1 MCVLLFLDR
10 CSFFA
15 KASFSFRTIIICRF
29 LLALRDIYYPE
40 NAEDKA
46 EGNSVGSMH
55 FRSRIVGSMGA
66 TLGTLNFGDV
76 ELNHEEE
83 DNIETMYSSDPFA
96 AALMDTARS
105 SDGKHI
111 EMETLQVV

>member
-1 MCVLLFLDR
+1 
-10 CSFFA
+10 
-15 KASFSFRTIIICRF
+15 
-29 LLALRDIYYPE
+29 
-40 NAEDKA
+40 
-46 EGNSVGSMH
+46 
-55 FRSRIVGSMGA
+55 MGA